1 MEQDFS
7 KTYAIREKK
16 PTMRA
21 CWALNCTANLLF
33 SALRSCGGAF
43 APGLSAIVC
52 EDEITRVD

>member
-1 MEQDFS
+1 MKRDLF

-52 EDEITRVD
+52 EDGITKMD